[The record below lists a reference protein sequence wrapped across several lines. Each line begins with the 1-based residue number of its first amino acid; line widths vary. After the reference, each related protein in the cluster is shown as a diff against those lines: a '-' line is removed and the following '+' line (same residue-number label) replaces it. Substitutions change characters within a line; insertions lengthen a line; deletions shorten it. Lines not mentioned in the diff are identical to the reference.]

1 MLLDGALKYSN
12 TIIDK
17 QEILLKQKQGEQDT
31 LKVYIRSQNKDIQ
44 TYGTIITKL
53 EKKALKE
60 KRIGKLKGLGY
71 GLGGGGF
78 GLGLG
83 VIISYFTIHK

>member
-1 MLLDGALKYSN
+1 LDGALKYSD

-17 QEILLKQKQGEQDT
+17 QQYLLESKQYETDK
-31 LKVYIRSQNKDIQ
+31 LKTIIG
-44 TYGTIITKL
+44 TYKSDAVIYAGIITKF
-53 EKKALKE
+53 EKKAINE
-60 KRIGKLKGLGY
+60 KKIGKLKAVGY

>member
-1 MLLDGALKYSN
+1 MDGALKYSD

-17 QEILLKQKQGEQDT
+17 QQNLLESKQYETDK
-31 LKVYIRSQNKDIQ
+31 LK
-44 TYGTIITKL
+44 TIISTYKRDSVIYAGIIPKL
-53 EKKALKE
+53 EKKAIKE
-60 KRIGKLKGLGY
+60 KKIGKLKGLGY

-83 VIISYFTIHK
+83 VIISYFTLHK